1 MIKLEI
7 LPPSLSGDE
16 LSEFIRK
23 NAKSQHVHS
32 EQIFFS
38 EDEISDFEKLSCNCG
53 REILRLEFLKKE
65 IIESIIKGCDEEI
78 EISVPVSIGTKKLKK
93 KRETLDGF
101 VDKGYEEKSYNVY
114 SFPSFDGFMNF
125 CDEFGNEI
133 IDRKRTL
140 SHRERELY
148 GINLFSPDKIK
159 TT

>member
-78 EISVPVSIGTKKLKK
+78 EIKMECVEVS
-93 KRETLDGF
+93 
-101 VDKGYEEKSYNVY
+101 
-114 SFPSFDGFMNF
+114 
-125 CDEFGNEI
+125 
-133 IDRKRTL
+133 
-140 SHRERELY
+140 SHCFTWNMA
-148 GINLFSPDKIK
+148 I
-159 TT
+159 